1 MALTKKPCPGCGRV
15 DPERA
20 ANSVCHQC
28 KHDLEL
34 SKAYKVEL
42 ELRQKKNL
50 SGIEWIRIPD
60 NWSGLPRFCND
71 ELKLAIYNLIL
82 KLGKPLDKSN
92 TQIQRTAEL
101 PHKQYS
107 GHYTN
112 AYNRFVC
119 VPVGVRAAL
128 VELFEQIRLSLDST
142 YASGKRYGRSILHR
156 LADGDISMNDFFN
169 R

>member
-1 MALTKKPCPGCGRV
+1 MALTKKPCPGCGRI

-20 ANSVCHQC
+20 ANSVCLQC
-28 KHDLEL
+28 KHDLEI

-50 SGIEWIRIPD
+50 SEVEWIRIPD
-60 NWSGLPRFCND
+60 HWSGLPRFCSD
-71 ELKLAIYNLIL
+71 ELKEAIYNLIL
-82 KLGKPLDKSN
+82 SLGKPLDKSN
-92 TQIQRTAEL
+92 NRMTRTAEL
-101 PHKQYS
+101 PHKQYAE
-107 GHYTN
+107 HYTN
-112 AYNRFVC
+112 QYNRFVC

-128 VELFEQIRLSLDST
+128 ALLFEQIRLSLDAT

-156 LADGDISMNDFFN
+156 LADGDISMKDFFE

>member
-1 MALTKKPCPGCGRV
+1 MALTKKPCPGCGRI

-28 KHDLEL
+28 KRDLEL

-50 SGIEWIRIPD
+50 SGIEWIRIPED
-60 NWSGLPRFCND
+60 WWGLPRFCSD
-71 ELKLAIYNLIL
+71 ELKQAVYDLIL
-82 KLGKPLDKSN
+82 SLGKPLDKSN
-92 TQIQRTAEL
+92 NKLILTAEL
-101 PHKQYS
+101 PHKQYA

-112 AYNRFVC
+112 QYERFVC
-119 VPVGVRAAL
+119 VPIGVRAAL
-128 VELFEQIRLSLDST
+128 VELFEQIRLSQNKT
-142 YASGKRYGRSILHR
+142 YEDGKRYGRSILHR

>member
-20 ANSVCHQC
+20 ANSVCQQC
-28 KHDLEL
+28 KYDLEL
-34 SKAYKVEL
+34 SKAYKAEL
-42 ELRQKKNL
+42 EQRKEKNT
-50 SGIEWIRIPD
+50 SEVEWIRIPD

-71 ELKLAIYNLIL
+71 TLKEAIYNLIL
-82 KLGKPLDKSN
+82 TVGTPLDKSN
-92 TQIQRTAEL
+92 NRMTYMADI
-101 PHKQYS
+101 PHKQYNN
-107 GHYTN
+107 HYTN

-119 VPVGVRAAL
+119 VPRGVRAAL
-128 VELFEQIRLSLDST
+128 VELFEQIRLDIADT

>member
-1 MALTKKPCPGCGRV
+1 MGSKKPCPGCGRV

-28 KHDLEL
+28 KCDLEL

-42 ELRQKKNL
+42 EQRKKKNT
-50 SGIEWIRIPD
+50 SDVEWIRIPD
-60 NWSGLPRFCND
+60 HWSGLPRFCD
-71 ELKLAIYNLIL
+71 DKLKEAIYNLIL

-92 TQIQRTAEL
+92 IRMIYEAEH

-112 AYNRFVC
+112 QYDQYVC

-128 VELFEQIRLSLDST
+128 GELFEQIRLSLAST
-142 YASGKRYGRSILHR
+142 YASGKKYGRSILHR
-156 LADGDISMNDFFN
+156 LADGDISVKDFYL
-169 R
+169 